1 MKMKYYGYIMDSINE
16 DWKRIYTATLSRTS
30 LQNISKVYIG
40 ETLTGHMVHTVAQ
53 NVRED
58 ISKIVVEAVKYARR
72 TRSSKVKME
81 HLLFALEEHNI
92 NLDLLH
98 LNYNWP
104 ESEDKEDTV
113 STSRVIKRKCQMPL
127 DTASIRRRSLTPE
140 ARALTAPTSAP
151 KRWLKREQVLLMG
164 NKKFPLSK
172 EQQEFFVLITETC
185 MGISEPTR
193 RDALQRLSSDS
204 SLQPMLPKLSL
215 FIGEA
220 VKVNVVQQNFALLLY
235 LMRMV
240 HSLLVNSNLKLQN
253 YLHLFIPAVLSC
265 TVSQQVCAFPAVQNH
280 WALRE
285 YAANI
290 MAELV
295 KTFDSDDNS
304 IMPRVINIYK
314 AGLPS
319 SSLTTIYGSLI
330 GLRKM
335 GKYAVRGCV
344 IPQIRAISAIIE
356 MHLTKEESDN
366 DLNKQ
371 AAIYIRHR
379 LLKMSAPI
387 LKNMHEPPDILE
399 QYSRKYGF
407 LGCSLYDA
415 VVLERIMDDVVEEAD
430 EQKLSAEIAAM
441 D

>member
-1 MKMKYYGYIMDSINE
+1 MKYYYGYILDSVNE

-40 ETLTGHMVHTVAQ
+40 ETLSGHMVHTVAQ

-72 TRSSKVKME
+72 TRSAKVKME

-98 LNYNWP
+98 LNYTWP

-113 STSRVIKRKCQMPL
+113 STSRVIKRKCKMPL

-140 ARALTAPTSAP
+140 ARVLTAPTSAP

-220 VKVNVVQQNFALLLY
+220 VK
-235 LMRMV
+235 
-240 HSLLVNSNLKLQN
+240 
-253 YLHLFIPAVLSC
+253 LHLFIPAVLSC
-265 TVSQQVCAFPAVQNH
+265 TVSRQVCAFPAVQNH

-304 IMPRVINIYK
+304 IMPRVINCSIYK
-314 AGLPS
+314 AGLQS

-330 GLRKM
+330 GLSKM

-415 VVLERIMDDVVEEAD
+415 VLLERIMDDVVEEAN

-441 D
+441 DS